1 MEMTTMAKSPDDL
14 RRERAAAAA
23 AMQMAAN
30 ALNDLQAG
38 ADATAAE
45 KAFADA
51 SAAFDAADAAVKRAE
66 AVESAMAAAAVP
78 AAHTTTPGASV
89 PAQAAN
95 PDHKGIE
102 VGLIVGALAAGKGDV
117 DKAKAYLEKEGHS
130 GVGASLTTGTD
141 AAGGFTLPRPTA
153 TGLIELL
160 RSRVVVR
167 RAGAMVFPMPAGK
180 MRMAKQGS
188 AATATYGA
196 ELAPIAP
203 STPGF
208 AAIDESFKKLTSL
221 VPVSNDLLR
230 MSSLAMAQVV
240 TRDLLDVMARREDVA
255 FLRGDGLSNTPKGIR
270 NWALMPNWQAAV
282 ANTVAAV
289 EAAINRMVNLVEDSD
304 VPMTMPGFVM
314 RASTKNFLAA
324 LRNATTGYK
333 VFPSIE
339 ETGTLKGWPIYTTSQ
354 IPNNLGAGT
363 NEAEIYFVDFAQMMI
378 GDALNVTVSVS
389 TEATYVDGGTTHS
402 AFQKD
407 QTLMRAIAEHDF
419 APAYDQ
425 AIAGCNGV
433 NWDI

>member
-1 MEMTTMAKSPDDL
+1 MAKSPDDL
-14 RRERAAAAA
+14 RRMRAAAAT
-23 AMQMAAN
+23 AMQVAAD

-38 ADATAAE
+38 ADATAAD
-45 KAFADA
+45 KAFTDA
-51 SAAFDAADAAVKRAE
+51 QAAFNEADAAVKRAE
-66 AVESAMAAAAVP
+66 AVEAAQAAAAVP
-78 AAHTTTPGASV
+78 AAHTTTPAVTV

-117 DKAKAYLEKEGHS
+117 EKAKAYLEKEGHS
-130 GVGASLTTGTD
+130 GVGASLTTGAD

-160 RSRVVVR
+160 RARVVVR

-188 AATATYGA
+188 SATATYGA

-208 AAIDESFKKLTSL
+208 AAIDEAFRKLTSL

-240 TRDLLDVMARREDVA
+240 TRDLLEVMARREDVA
-255 FLRGDGLSNTPKGIR
+255 FIRGDGLSNTPKGIR
-270 NWALMPNWQAAV
+270 NWALAPNWQAAV

-289 EAAINRMVNLVEDSD
+289 EAAINRMVNLVEDAD
-304 VPMTMPGFVM
+304 VPMTMPGFMM

-324 LRNATTGYK
+324 LRNPDTGYK
-333 VFPSIE
+333 VFPSIDE
-339 ETGTLKGWPIYTTSQ
+339 NGTLKGWPIYTTSQ

-363 NEAEIYFVDFAQMMI
+363 NETEIYFVDFAQIMI

-407 QTLMRAIAEHDF
+407 QTLMRAIAEHDL

-425 AIAGCNGV
+425 AIAGANGV
-433 NWDI
+433 NWNI